1 MKNLRMSIGKELGMG
16 LFHKKIRENDR
27 EEIKEDYENETRT
40 ICETI
45 DNANLQIK
53 IIRKEYDEVNRFL
66 QDAQTIDSLPDE
78 PKAELIEIA
87 KNLIELRNDVSK
99 LKKKRTELTE
109 FEFGIMER
117 YEDIIP
123 DEIKRLKREEEYEL
137 TIKSDLRK
145 LAGEKAVL
153 KHEEETELNKKIF
166 LGRLGM
172 ISGVV
177 MGLLLIMYLIL
188 YMIFDTFADI
198 AFLLTIMGGI
208 FMAFYIFMETDK
220 NAKAL
225 KLNAAKENKL
235 ISLTNTVKIKYVNQ
249 KASLDFSHDKY
260 AVNNVM
266 ELEYRYNQYSAYKAD
281 EMRRKKAS
289 SAYEFYNN
297 KYKEFLAQYR
307 IHDTEVWSFQAE
319 AIVDHKEMVEIRHK
333 LNERRQKIREKLEE
347 NANIITESGVRL
359 TEIGEKSPELGAMV
373 NGMMEL
379 YGIGTA

>member
-1 MKNLRMSIGKELGMG
+1 MG
-16 LFHKKIRENDR
+16 LFHKKIKENDR

-153 KHEEETELNKKIF
+153 KHEEETELNKKNF

-177 MGLLLIMYLIL
+177 IGLLLIMYLIL

-208 FMAFYIFMETDK
+208 FIFLWKRTKMP
-220 NAKAL
+220 
-225 KLNAAKENKL
+225 
-235 ISLTNTVKIKYVNQ
+235 
-249 KASLDFSHDKY
+249 
-260 AVNNVM
+260 
-266 ELEYRYNQYSAYKAD
+266 
-281 EMRRKKAS
+281 
-289 SAYEFYNN
+289 
-297 KYKEFLAQYR
+297 
-307 IHDTEVWSFQAE
+307 
-319 AIVDHKEMVEIRHK
+319 RH
-333 LNERRQKIREKLEE
+333 
-347 NANIITESGVRL
+347 
-359 TEIGEKSPELGAMV
+359 
-373 NGMMEL
+373 
-379 YGIGTA
+379 